1 MSKGSY
7 RGGSTLT
14 GWNANGYVSGSAG
27 RKLRGKAATA
37 RTNQT
42 TTESAAQDEL
52 VRKRHGLT
60 PRKPKPKPETQAE
73 KNAMQ
78 RKITRVSAPIV
89 VKVKRRRALK
99 KPAAPKPLVSAP
111 RGKRP

>member
-37 RTNQT
+37 RTAQT
-42 TTESAAQDEL
+42 TSESATEDEI
-52 VRKRHGLT
+52 VRRRHGLT
-60 PRKPKPKPETQAE
+60 PRKPKPKPGSQAE
-73 KNAMQ
+73 KKARQ
-78 RKITRVSAPIV
+78 RRRVSAPVV
-89 VKVKRRRALK
+89 VKVKRRRQLK
-99 KPAAPKPLVSAP
+99 KPAPRPLVSAP
-111 RGKRP
+111 RGKTP